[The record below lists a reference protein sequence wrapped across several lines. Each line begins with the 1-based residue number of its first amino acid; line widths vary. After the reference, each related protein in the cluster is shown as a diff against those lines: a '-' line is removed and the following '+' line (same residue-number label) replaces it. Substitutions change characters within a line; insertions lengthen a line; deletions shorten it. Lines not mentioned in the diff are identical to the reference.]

1 MSHILILGG
10 DGYLGWPTAM
20 YFSARGYAVT
30 VVDNYFRRN
39 ACTELDVGMLYP
51 VPTLQERVKIWNE
64 RTGREIKVVIGDL
77 QDPEVMRSL
86 FDGRVTYQWA
96 LDPSFT
102 GVPETVIH
110 YAEQPS
116 APYSLINYKY
126 ANLTVQNN
134 LLITNNLM
142 WALRDYSRETH
153 VIHIGT
159 MGEYGTP
166 NIDIEEGWL
175 EIEHKGRKDS
185 FLFPRQ
191 ASSLYHTTKIMDT
204 DLMWFAVRM
213 WDLKVTDLMQGPVYG
228 IETDESEIRRQYA
241 VGSKQRSEVRDQVAE
256 REHLRTIFNYDEIFG
271 TIVNRFI
278 TQAVVG
284 YPLTV
289 YGKGGQT
296 RGYLNIRDTLQ
307 CVHMSEQTPA
317 KAGEL
322 RIFNQIMETFSANEL
337 AEMTQR
343 VGKKLGYKVTIDH
356 LDNPRKEAEEHYYN
370 PTYQGLIDI
379 GVVPHYL
386 TDEVMEG
393 MFLVVEQYK
402 NNIRKDVIFKGIRW

>member
-1 MSHILILGG
+1 MAHILILGG

-20 YFSARGYAVT
+20 YFSSRGYEVT

-39 ACTELDVGMLYP
+39 ACNELDVGMLYP
-51 VPTLQERVKIWNE
+51 VPTLIE
-64 RTGREIKVVIGDL
+64 RTRIWYEHTGKEIKVVVGDL
-77 QDPEVMRSL
+77 TDPEIMRSL
-86 FDGRVTYQWA
+86 FKGGIEYSWA
-96 LDPSFT
+96 VEKKFS

-126 ANLTVQNN
+126 ANITIYNN
-134 LLITNNLM
+134 LLVTNNLM
-142 WALRDYSRETH
+142 FALRDFSRDTH

-175 EIEHKGRKDS
+175 EIEHKGKKDK

-204 DLMWFAVRM
+204 DLMWFSVRM
-213 WDLKVTDLMQGPVYG
+213 WDLRITDLMQGPVYG
-228 IETDESEIRRQYA
+228 METEDSVVDER
-241 VGSKQRSEVRDQVAE
+241 
-256 REHLRTIFNYDEIFG
+256 LRTIFNYDEIFG

-278 TQAVVG
+278 VQAIVD

-296 RGYLNIRDTLQ
+296 RGYLNINDTLQ
-307 CVHMSEQTPA
+307 CVYMSEKTPA
-317 KAGEL
+317 QKGEL
-322 RIFNQIMETFSANEL
+322 RIYNQIMETFSVNEL

-343 VGKKLGYKVTIDH
+343 VGQKLGYDVLIKNIE
-356 LDNPRKEAEEHYYN
+356 NPRREAEEHYYN
-370 PTYQGLIDI
+370 PTYQGLLEL
-379 GVVPHYL
+379 GVKPHYL
-386 TDEVMEG
+386 TDEVMTE
-393 MFLVVEQYK
+393 MFRVVDQYK
-402 NNIRKDVIFKGIRW
+402 GNIREDVIFRGIKW